1 MPFRQLTV
9 VTIEFAG
16 AGPFAGGA
24 LPGGE
29 LATGNIRLVE
39 SRTGPSRTFIL
50 HDGTRPEYALSAAE
64 TAQLDHLLAQVAV
77 KVPWEGR
84 AGFDGADYELTLRGA
99 MSSLTFRWWI
109 EPPAEWQQV
118 GAVVDF
124 VLAVADGRGA
134 RDARH
139 P

>member
-1 MPFRQLTV
+1 MPFRQLCV

-16 AGPFAGGA
+16 AGLFSGGA
-24 LPGGE
+24 QPAGE
-29 LATGNIRLVE
+29 LRNRDIRLVE
-39 SRTGPSRTFIL
+39 SRTEQLRTFIL
-50 HDGTRPEYALSAAE
+50 HDGTGPEYALSAEE
-64 TAQLDHLLAQVAV
+64 TAQLDHLLGQIAV

-84 AGFDGADYELTLRGA
+84 AGFDGADYELTLQGA

-124 VLAVADGRGA
+124 VLVVADGR
-134 RDARH
+134 RTRET
-139 P
+139 